1 MFLPGM
7 FPGAPSLA
15 ASLAYI
21 GSASNTTDQTT
32 YNFGN
37 FTAPSVGLMIA
48 GVAARQSTAGQ
59 TRTVSS
65 VSIGGSGATI
75 HANPSGGNNAAAV
88 ASRLVGSGSQAVS
101 ATFSGGV
108 NRAACFV
115 WFLTRFHSALPVDT
129 DGINSTSGTSND
141 ISLIIRAGGGAVYVA
156 VHSALNDTVFSSAA
170 EDADIAVE
178 VQFAAARKFAP
189 GGAFPHIETIS
200 WSSGS
205 PGIAAASWR

>member
-1 MFLPGM
+1 MFVPGM
-7 FPGAPSLA
+7 SPAGPSLA

-21 GSASNTTDQTT
+21 GSASNTADQTT

-37 FTAPSVGLMIA
+37 FTAPSAGLMIA

-65 VSIGGSGATI
+65 VSIGGSAATI
-75 HANPSGGNNAAAV
+75 HVNPSGGNNAAAI
-88 ASRLVGSGSQAVS
+88 ASRQVGSGSQAVS

-108 NRAACFV
+108 NRATCFV
-115 WFLTRFHSALPVDT
+115 WFLTRFHSAFPVDV
-129 DGINSTSGTSND
+129 DGINSTTGTSND
-141 ISLIIRAGGGAVYVA
+141 LSLFIPAGGSAVYVA
-156 VHSALNDTVFSSAA
+156 THSALNDTLFSSAT
-170 EDADIAVE
+170 EDADIAAE
-178 VQFAAARKFAP
+178 VQFAGARKLSP
-189 GGAFPHIETIS
+189 GGAFPHVETIS

>member
-1 MFLPGM
+1 MFLPGLIL
-7 FPGAPSLA
+7 ASPSLA

-21 GSASNTTDQTT
+21 GSATNTADQTT

-37 FTAPSVGLMIA
+37 FTAPSAGIMIA
-48 GVAARQSTAGQ
+48 GVAGRQSTAGQ

-75 HANPSGGNNAAAV
+75 HVNPSGGNNAAAI
-88 ASRLVGSGSQAVS
+88 ASRFVGSGSQAVS

-115 WFLTRFHSALPVDT
+115 WFLTRFHSASPVDT
-129 DGINSTSGTSND
+129 DGVNATSGTSND
-141 ISLIIRAGGGAVYVA
+141 ISLNIRPGGGALYVA
-156 VHSALNDTVFSSAA
+156 MHSAPNDTVFSSAD
-170 EDADIAVE
+170 EDADLPAE
-178 VQFAAARKFAP
+178 VQFAAARKLSP
-189 GGAFPHIETIS
+189 GGAFAHVETIS